1 MKWIRS
7 MAAVPATNWLCT
19 SRSVATRHHR
29 RTAAIDEQLR
39 TRNEIGLVGGE
50 KQHRPRKIDRLARP
64 ITQIDH
70 FAVGV
75 EFVLSHWRADL
86 VRYDAIHAYIVRRKL
101 NRE

>member
-19 SRSVATRHHR
+19 SRSVPTRHHR
-29 RTAAIDEQLR
+29 RTTAIDEQLC

-50 KQHRPRKIDRLARP
+50 KQHRARKIDRLARP

-75 EFVLSHWRADL
+75 EFVLSHWRTDL
-86 VRYDAIHAYIVRRKL
+86 VGYDAIRGYSVRRNV